1 MLFHS
6 EVNLP
11 SKVSKKPYLYFMTTP
26 KKLFVLDAMAL
37 IYRAHFAFSK
47 NPRITSAGLNT
58 SAVFGFTNT
67 LWEVISKEKPTHIA
81 VAFDTPEPTFR
92 HTSYVEYKA
101 HRQEQPEDIT
111 LAIPLVKKLLKCF
124 NIPVLEIPGF
134 EADDVA
140 GTIAKRAE
148 ANGYQVYL
156 MTMDKD
162 YCQLV
167 TENVFVFKPA
177 YLGNGHETI
186 DIARVLERFGVER
199 VSQVI
204 DILGLMGDSVD
215 NIPGIPGIGE
225 KTAQKLIAEFGSVEN
240 LIANADKLKGKQKEN
255 VINFAAQGIM
265 SKELATIHCDVP
277 ITFTDED
284 LHYDGPDKEKLSA
297 LFDELE
303 FRNMKKRIIGEEYAE
318 ETTTI
323 SVKTTI
329 TKSTKKTDQSQMS
342 LFGVSET
349 VTVTTTNEEEDE
361 EAIAPKNFDTIH
373 TVLHDY
379 HTIDTPEL
387 RKSLIEHLKKQPE
400 FCFDTETT
408 SLEAIEA
415 ELVGIAFSYY
425 KNEAYYVPIPADR
438 AEAQK
443 LIDEFKEV
451 LEDPTIV
458 KIGQNL
464 KYDIL
469 ILKNYNIEVK
479 GKIFDTMLAHYL
491 IEPDK
496 RHGMDILA
504 ESYLNYAPVSI
515 EGLIGKKSGNQGSMR
530 DVAIEKI
537 SQYAAEDADV
547 TYKLKA
553 IFEPLLKQNG
563 LENLFEE
570 VENPLIEVLADM
582 EHAGVK
588 IDTEALKE
596 FSGELAKE
604 IIIAEKKIYEQAGV
618 HFNIASPKQLGDVL
632 FEKLKLD
639 PKAKKTKTGQYATGE
654 EILSK
659 LAYEHKIANDIL
671 EFRELQKLKSTY
683 VDALPALISKIDQR
697 VHTSYNQAVA
707 ATGRLSSTNPN
718 LQNIP
723 IRTDRGKEIR
733 RAFVHKD
740 ENHLILSADY
750 SQIEL
755 RIMAAFSK
763 EENMINSF
771 KNGIDIHSTTASKV
785 FKVALDEVNSDMR
798 RKAKMVNFGIIYGIS
813 AFGLAQ
819 RLDIPRREA
828 AEIIEAYF
836 DQFPSIKTYMDQV
849 INSARET
856 GYVETILGRKRYM
869 ADILSNNATLRGY
882 AERNAINA
890 PIQGS
895 AADMIKVAMINIH
908 QWMKKENLKSQ
919 MVMQVH
925 DELVFD
931 VHLDELDTMK
941 LNVSKYMKEAI
952 DMGVPMEIGLGVGKN
967 WLEAH

>member
-1 MLFHS
+1 MS
-6 EVNLP
+6 
-11 SKVSKKPYLYFMTTP
+11 TP

-47 NPRITSAGLNT
+47 APRITSTGLNT

-92 HTSYVEYKA
+92 HESYTEYKA
-101 HRQEQPEDIT
+101 NRQEQPEDIT
-111 LAIPLVKKLLKCF
+111 TAIPLVKRILKCF
-124 NIPVLEIPGF
+124 NIPVLEIPGY
-134 EADDVA
+134 EADDIA
-140 GTIAKRAE
+140 GTISKRAASE
-148 ANGYQVYL
+148 GYKVYL

-167 TENVFVFKPA
+167 NENVFLYKPS
-177 YLGNGHETI
+177 YIGTGYETY
-186 DIARVLERFGVER
+186 DVARVLEKFGVQR
-199 VSQVI
+199 VEQVI

-225 KTAQKLIAEFGSVEN
+225 KTAQKLIAEFDSVEN

-255 VINFAAQGIM
+255 VINFAQQGLM
-265 SKELATIHCDVP
+265 SKELATIHCEVP
-277 ITFTDED
+277 LSFTDED
-284 LHYDGPDKEKLSA
+284 LHYDGPDKEKLAA

-303 FRNMKKRIIGEEYAE
+303 FRNMKKRIIGEEYADE
-318 ETTTI
+318 ASVVT
-323 SVKTTI
+323 VKTT
-329 TKSTKKTDQSQMS
+329 TKTTKKGDQSQMS
-342 LFGVSET
+342 LFGSVE
-349 VTVTTTNEEEDE
+349 TTTTTEQAEEE
-361 EAIAPKNFDTIH
+361 AFVPRNFDTIH

-379 HTIDTPEL
+379 HVIDTPEL
-387 RKSLIEHLKKQPE
+387 RKSLISYLKQQAE

-408 SLEAIEA
+408 SLDAISA
-415 ELVGIAFSYY
+415 ELVGLSFSYY
-425 KNEAYYVPIPADR
+425 KDEAYYVPVSADR
-438 AEAQK
+438 TEAQN
-443 LIDEFKEV
+443 LINEFKEV
-451 LEDPTIV
+451 LEDPAIM

-469 ILKNYNIEVK
+469 VLKNYGIEVK

-504 ESYLNYAPVSI
+504 ETYLNYSPVSI
-515 EGLIGKKSGNQGSMR
+515 EGLIGKKSGNQGNMR

-537 SQYAAEDADV
+537 ADYAAEDADV
-547 TYKLKA
+547 TYKLKTV
-553 IFEPLLKQNG
+553 FEPIIKQNQ
-563 LENLFEE
+563 LEKLFEE
-570 VENPLIEVLADM
+570 VENPLIDVLADM
-582 EHAGVK
+582 EYAGVK
-588 IDTEALKE
+588 IDPAALKE
-596 FSGELAKE
+596 FSGELAKDVLV
-604 IIIAEKKIYEQAGV
+604 IEKNIYEQAGV
-618 HFNIASPKQLGDVL
+618 QFNIASPKQLGDVL

-654 EILSK
+654 EILSR
-659 LAYEHKIANDIL
+659 LAYEHKIASDIL
-671 EFRELQKLKSTY
+671 EYRELQKLKSTY
-683 VDALPALISKIDQR
+683 VDTLPTLISKVDER

-733 RAFVHKD
+733 KAFVRRD
-740 ENHLILSADY
+740 ENYLILSADY

-785 FKVALDEVNSDMR
+785 FKVDLSDVTSDMR
-798 RKAKMVNFGIIYGIS
+798 RKSKMVNFGIIYGIS
-813 AFGLAQ
+813 AFGLSQ
-819 RLDIPRREA
+819 RLDIPRKEA
-828 AEIIEAYF
+828 AEIIDSYF
-836 DQFPSIKTYMDQV
+836 EQFPSIKTYMDEVVNQ
-849 INSARET
+849 AREL
-856 GYVETILGRKRYM
+856 GFVETIMGRRRYLP
-869 ADILSNNATLRGY
+869 DITSGNATLRGY

-908 QWMKKENLKSQ
+908 NWMKKEKLQSQ

-931 VHLDELDTMK
+931 VHMSELEIMK
-941 LNVSKYMKEAI
+941 TKIAEYMKTAI
-952 DMGVPMEIGLGVGKN
+952 DIGVPMEIGLGVGEN